1 MTLPATE
8 QTEEIVTIAVE
19 PSDSP
24 VQRTRSFFLGIACN
38 LRGGLRVACFR
49 HVDARSFVATVEQLV
64 ALAVIDLLLTCL
76 ADMVSAG
83 LDGHFNFDGLPRALF
98 YLLPLLLA
106 AFSVARRE
114 HDASLTV
121 LIAVAV
127 LAAAQYLTVVNT
139 ALALALEHGWFDISE
154 STGYLAY
161 YWGPLL
167 WWMLASAF
175 AVVCLARR
183 SWLTRAIHA
192 AVVLAALALP
202 LWLAPASTEPLWIAN
217 SHDESDPLRQ
227 ARYYAVASEDAFY
240 RQPEIL
246 RNSLA
251 ALQPANPG
259 VANVYFVGVAGY
271 AAEDVFQKELAVV
284 SEVFDRRFG
293 TAGRSISLINN
304 PGTALQAPIASVTSL
319 QRTLAHV
326 GRLMN
331 RDEDVLV
338 LYLTSHGSED
348 HRFALEFWPL
358 RLHDLD
364 APTLRKMLDDAG
376 IRWRIL
382 VVSACYSGGFIE
394 PLKDRHTLIVTA
406 ADAQHTSF
414 GCGAQSDL
422 TYFGK
427 AYVDQAL
434 RSSYS
439 LTDAFA
445 TARTSIEARERSEGR
460 TPSNPQMYLGPQM
473 AEKLKRLE
481 EQWKKGGT

>member
-1 MTLPATE
+1 MLPGTDD
-8 QTEEIVTIAVE
+8 TEEVTAAVG
-19 PSDSP
+19 PPDSP
-24 VQRTRSFFLGIACN
+24 AQSVRSFFRGIARN
-38 LRGGLRVACFR
+38 LLGGLRVACFR
-49 HVDARSFVATVEQLV
+49 RVDAQTFVATVEQLV
-64 ALAVIDLLLTCL
+64 ALVVLDLMLTCL
-76 ADMVSAG
+76 ADMASAG
-83 LDGHFNFDGLPRALF
+83 FDGHFNFDGLPRALF
-98 YLLPLLLA
+98 YLPPLLLA

-114 HDASLTV
+114 REASLTV
-121 LIAVAV
+121 VIPVAV
-127 LAAAQYLTVVNT
+127 LAAAQYLTVANT
-139 ALALALEHGWFDISE
+139 ALALALEHGWFDISG

-175 AVVCLARR
+175 AAVCLARR
-183 SWLTRAIHA
+183 GWLARYIHA
-192 AVVLAALALP
+192 VIVLAALALP
-202 LWLAPASTEPLWIAN
+202 LWLAPTSTEPLWIAS
-217 SHDESDPLRQ
+217 SHDESDPLQQ

-240 RQPEIL
+240 TQPEIL

-251 ALQPANPG
+251 ALQPGSPG

-284 SEVFDRRFG
+284 SDVFDRRFG

-331 RDEDVLV
+331 REDDVLV
-338 LYLTSHGSED
+338 LYLTSHGSEN

-364 APTLRKMLDDAG
+364 GPTLRKMLDDSG

-394 PLKDRHTLIVTA
+394 PLKDAHTLVVTA

-414 GCGAQSDL
+414 GCGAQSDF

-445 TARTSIEARERSEGR
+445 VARKTIEARERSEGR
-460 TPSNPQMYLGPQM
+460 MPSNPQMYLGPQM

-481 EQWKKGGT
+481 QQWKKGGPS

>member
-1 MTLPATE
+1 MLPIPDETE
-8 QTEEIVTIAVE
+8 KTSAEVE
-19 PSDSP
+19 SPDSR
-24 VQRTRSFFLGIACN
+24 VHGVHSFFIGITRN
-38 LRGGLRVACFR
+38 LLGGLRVACFR
-49 HVDARSFVATVEQLV
+49 RVDARSFVATVEQLV
-64 ALAVIDLLLTCL
+64 ALVVIDLLLTCL
-76 ADMVSAG
+76 ADMASTG
-83 LDGHFNFDGLPRALF
+83 LEGYFNSDGLPRALF
-98 YLLPLLLA
+98 YVLPLLLA

-114 HDASLTV
+114 RDASLTV
-121 LIAVAV
+121 LISVAV
-127 LAAAQYLTVVNT
+127 LAAAQYLTIANT
-139 ALALALEHGWFDISE
+139 ALALALEHGWFGISG

-167 WWMLASAF
+167 WWMLASSF

-183 SWLTRAIHA
+183 SWPARAVHA
-192 AVVLAALALP
+192 TIILAALALP
-202 LWLAPASTEPLWIAN
+202 LWLAPASTDPLWVAN
-217 SHDESDPLRQ
+217 SHDESNPLQQ

-251 ALQPANPG
+251 ALQPTSPG

-271 AAEDVFQKELAVV
+271 AAEDVFQKELALV

-414 GCGAQSDL
+414 GCGAQSDF

-439 LTDAFA
+439 FTDAFA